1 MRRVYVVEDDDS
13 NAIVFRRVLER
24 RGGWE
29 VVVTESADELIAAV
43 RSGAADLVLM
53 DVSLVDTHWQGR
65 RVNGTELCR
74 VLKSDPATAS
84 VPVVLATAHAM
95 RGDADRLMVESGAD
109 DYASKPIV
117 DHAAFIAQIARL
129 LGEAA

>member
-1 MRRVYVVEDDDS
+1 
-13 NAIVFRRVLER
+13 
-24 RGGWE
+24 
-29 VVVTESADELIAAV
+29 
-43 RSGAADLVLM
+43 
-53 DVSLVDTHWQGR
+53 
-65 RVNGTELCR
+65 

-109 DYASKPIV
+109 DYAGKPIV
-117 DHAAFIAQIARL
+117 DHAAFISRIARL

>member
-13 NAIVFRRVLER
+13 NAIVFRRLLER

-29 VVVTESADELIAAV
+29 VVVTESAEEIIAAV

-65 RVNGTELCR
+65 RVNGAELCR

-95 RGDADRLMVESGAD
+95 RGDADRLMAESGAD
-109 DYASKPIV
+109 DYAGKPIV

>member
-13 NAIVFRRVLER
+13 NAIVFRRLLER

-29 VVVTESADELIAAV
+29 VVVTESAEEILAAV

-65 RVNGTELCR
+65 RVNGAELCR

-95 RGDADRLMVESGAD
+95 RGDADRLMAESGAD
-109 DYASKPIV
+109 DYAGKPIV
-117 DHAAFIAQIARL
+117 DHSAFIAQISRL